1 VGHVLVALRTDLFLP
16 DQIFRERMDAILQM
30 LKASPPSPGTQRVL
44 VPGEIEFAHEATA
57 IARGIAL
64 AVPVAAQLT
73 SFGAELG
80 VTFPSPIAQTVK
92 TESFSA

>member
-1 VGHVLVALRTDLFLP
+1 
-16 DQIFRERMDAILQM
+16 
-30 LKASPPSPGTQRVL
+30 